1 MFLYY
6 LVRRAPGRQAL
17 LSFSVAAVLCLVW
30 LVPTLEGFA
39 SQWGASSTVAYS
51 ANSFARDSPIFHGIT
66 LRSMANVARF
76 AVPLTI
82 AFWPLLGS
90 ILGTFS
96 KLHNESVG
104 LLWIWIAPGAA
115 FMVLIYMGDAPYL
128 TYLTAA
134 VLLLALKQLDSA
146 APRLRTLLVAFC
158 AAFNIV
164 FFLFFVPIRSKSFA
178 VNVLN
183 LYAGKYTRFAIRNQ
197 WQPNLSDL
205 IDRNTLQPR
214 Q

>member
-1 MFLYY
+1 
-6 LVRRAPGRQAL
+6 
-17 LSFSVAAVLCLVW
+17 
-30 LVPTLEGFA
+30 
-39 SQWGASSTVAYS
+39 
-51 ANSFARDSPIFHGIT
+51 
-66 LRSMANVARF
+66 
-76 AVPLTI
+76 VPLTI